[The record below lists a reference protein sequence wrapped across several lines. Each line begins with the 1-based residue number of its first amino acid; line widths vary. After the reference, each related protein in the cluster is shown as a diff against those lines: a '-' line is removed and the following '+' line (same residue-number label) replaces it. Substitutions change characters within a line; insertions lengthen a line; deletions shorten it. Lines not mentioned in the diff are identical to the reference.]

1 MSAIREASVVRF
13 TLLGPVR
20 AQGADRLTREERT
33 VLATLLLQPGKVVAV
48 ATLARALWDDAPPS
62 SRNTVQGLIK
72 RLRQSLG
79 PDRIVTREP
88 GYLLLV
94 GPGELD
100 LDQFTG
106 LCDQAALAGAELA
119 ARLLRQA
126 LDLWEGEALA
136 DVESSFLRQSEI
148 PRLAELRQATLEARL
163 DADLRLGRHTE
174 LIGELRA
181 LIGAHPYRERLREQL
196 MLALYRSGRQAEA
209 LAVYSDVRSTLVT
222 EFNVEPGPRLAE
234 LHHQILAADPALAPP
249 RPADPGQLPTDVPDF
264 TGRNDELHRLR
275 ELLRSAGDRPGSV
288 PVTSVTGPGGIGKT
302 ALAVHVAHQVA
313 DHFPDGRLFLSLGG
327 MSGQPAAPADLLA
340 RLLRD
345 LGAEPG
351 SIPSAASERETQFR
365 SMLAGRRVLLV
376 LDDARDATQVRPL
389 LPGSAGC
396 AVLVTSRNTLGD
408 LTVAAL
414 VPLPELARDEG
425 RELFVSIAGRGQD
438 PDEALRYCAGLP
450 LAIRIAAA
458 RLAANPSWS
467 VADLVS
473 RLAVEHSRLTEL
485 RAGDLAVRASFRLSY
500 QYLPAEQAQAFT
512 LLGLAAPGSLTLAP
526 AMNLLGLDEP
536 DTAAA
541 LEPLTR
547 VHMLSEPEP
556 GRFRL
561 HDLLRVFA
569 AELSDS
575 ELSGDERSR
584 ATRRLV
590 EWYAATL
597 RAASLVMSPGRSRVA
612 HGVDPDVADD
622 AVAVP
627 EFATHAEAL
636 SWCQT
641 EEATLLWAIETA
653 AAHAWHDLTMTIA
666 GHVTAYYSISGN
678 PHAFLTIQ
686 RLGSSAALA
695 TGNDVAYSTFQNARG
710 GGLCF
715 AGDYEAAIEC
725 FREAL
730 RVRRKLGDTR
740 GQAGTLSN
748 MGNVYYHLKRFEE
761 ARDNFDQSRAI
772 TERTGDRAFLAVVT
786 MNAASARLYLG
797 ELEEAVALCTD
808 GIALSVESGDKYVE
822 GGTWSSRG
830 EALRRLGRLDESLEN
845 LRKALAILDELG
857 NGHRHQI
864 EALECMAATLTD
876 LGRAE
881 EAAEALDRAAAL
893 QVPR

>member
-1 MSAIREASVVRF
+1 MRF

-340 RLLRD
+340 RLLR
-345 LGAEPG
+345 GPV
-351 SIPSAASERETQFR
+351 PSPPPRR
-365 SMLAGRRVLLV
+365 S
-376 LDDARDATQVRPL
+376 ARP
-389 LPGSAGC
+389 
-396 AVLVTSRNTLGD
+396 
-408 LTVAAL
+408 
-414 VPLPELARDEG
+414 
-425 RELFVSIAGRGQD
+425 
-438 PDEALRYCAGLP
+438 
-450 LAIRIAAA
+450 
-458 RLAANPSWS
+458 
-467 VADLVS
+467 
-473 RLAVEHSRLTEL
+473 
-485 RAGDLAVRASFRLSY
+485 
-500 QYLPAEQAQAFT
+500 
-512 LLGLAAPGSLTLAP
+512 
-526 AMNLLGLDEP
+526 
-536 DTAAA
+536 
-541 LEPLTR
+541 
-547 VHMLSEPEP
+547 
-556 GRFRL
+556 
-561 HDLLRVFA
+561 
-569 AELSDS
+569 
-575 ELSGDERSR
+575 
-584 ATRRLV
+584 
-590 EWYAATL
+590 
-597 RAASLVMSPGRSRVA
+597 
-612 HGVDPDVADD
+612 
-622 AVAVP
+622 
-627 EFATHAEAL
+627 
-636 SWCQT
+636 
-641 EEATLLWAIETA
+641 
-653 AAHAWHDLTMTIA
+653 
-666 GHVTAYYSISGN
+666 
-678 PHAFLTIQ
+678 
-686 RLGSSAALA
+686 SSAACWPGDACCSCL
-695 TGNDVAYSTFQNARG
+695 TMPGTPPRCGRCCPARP
-710 GGLCF
+710 
-715 AGDYEAAIEC
+715 AA
-725 FREAL
+725 R
-730 RVRRKLGDTR
+730 
-740 GQAGTLSN
+740 S
-748 MGNVYYHLKRFEE
+748 
-761 ARDNFDQSRAI
+761 
-772 TERTGDRAFLAVVT
+772 
-786 MNAASARLYLG
+786 
-797 ELEEAVALCTD
+797 
-808 GIALSVESGDKYVE
+808 
-822 GGTWSSRG
+822 W
-830 EALRRLGRLDESLEN
+830 
-845 LRKALAILDELG
+845 
-857 NGHRHQI
+857 
-864 EALECMAATLTD
+864 
-876 LGRAE
+876 
-881 EAAEALDRAAAL
+881 
-893 QVPR
+893 